1 MVFAAQKLRLQ
12 NELHAP
18 TVVIVDDRI
27 DLEDQITGDFTRADI
42 PNIESAK
49 TKDELV
55 AFFKQDQR
63 KILITTIFK
72 FGDVDSV
79 LNERDNI
86 ILLVDE
92 AHRTQEKDLGQKM
105 RNALPNAFFF
115 GLTGTPINSKPPV
128 IHVFSATLSISIF
141 VPKNEIYDDTRRS
154 CRNYYVLQGTQSNL

>member
-92 AHRTQEKDLGQKM
+92 AHRTQEKDLGQKCAM
-105 RNALPNAFFF
+105 HYLMHFLWPYRNA
-115 GLTGTPINSKPPV
+115 
-128 IHVFSATLSISIF
+128 
-141 VPKNEIYDDTRRS
+141 Y
-154 CRNYYVLQGTQSNL
+154 Q